1 MHGASH
7 LPRVDRCAGRMHT
20 NCLSSRGVR
29 MSFDVRVCSY
39 ELRDERGG
47 WQVADGL
54 AVAEKLIPFLFPE
67 GVALA
72 LGFGEEG
79 LTPEVDFWG
88 VSKRQSIWYVSSK
101 PSCLRA
107 MHIAVLGISLWSRT
121 HDYGLGCCNSCQQ
134 Q

>member
-1 MHGASH
+1 MRWQDAYQLFI
-7 LPRVDRCAGRMHT
+7 LPRRE
-20 NCLSSRGVR
+20 NELGVG
-29 MSFDVRVCSY
+29 VCSY

-72 LGFGEEG
+72 LEFGEEC
-79 LTPEVDFWG
+79 LTPEVDVRG

-101 PSCLRA
+101 P
-107 MHIAVLGISLWSRT
+107 
-121 HDYGLGCCNSCQQ
+121 
-134 Q
+134 